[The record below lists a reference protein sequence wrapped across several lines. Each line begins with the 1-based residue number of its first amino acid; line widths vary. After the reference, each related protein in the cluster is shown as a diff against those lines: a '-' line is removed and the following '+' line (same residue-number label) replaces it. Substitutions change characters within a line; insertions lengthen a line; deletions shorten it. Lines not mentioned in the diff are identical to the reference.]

1 VLLSQPTE
9 PRARL
14 TWEIDALADRYRGLS
29 QARLLGALPRPVALT
44 RAAASR
50 GGQVPADGSH
60 VSRAGAGHRLAQ
72 LLADAA
78 AGVAGRAADIAPA
91 SRPVPIIDVFALGE
105 QIAVTGHDLG
115 LELEGLADRELVWDG
130 DRRVRVATLVAR
142 VTGVLKELRLAL

>member
-29 QARLLGALPRPVALT
+29 QARLLGDLPRPVALT
-44 RAAASR
+44 RAAAGR
-50 GGQVPADGSH
+50 GGQVPADGH

-130 DRRVRVATLVAR
+130 ERRVRVATLVAR

>member
-1 VLLSQPTE
+1 MLLSQPTA

-29 QARLLGALPRPVALT
+29 QARLRGALPRPVAFT
-44 RAAASR
+44 RPAAGT
-50 GGQVPADGSH
+50 GGQEPADGSR
-60 VSRAGAGHRLAQ
+60 VTRAGAGHRLTQ

-78 AGVAGRAADIAPA
+78 AGVAGRAADVAPA
-91 SRPVPIIDVFALGE
+91 SRPVPIIDLFALGE
-105 QIAVTGHDLG
+105 QIAVTGHDLV
-115 LELEGLADRELVWDG
+115 LELEGLQDRELVWDG

>member
-1 VLLSQPTE
+1 MLLSQPTG

-29 QARLLGALPRPVALT
+29 QARLLGALPSPVAFT
-44 RAAASR
+44 RPAAGT
-50 GGQVPADGSH
+50 GGQEPADGSR
-60 VSRAGAGHRLAQ
+60 VTRAGAGHRLTQ

-78 AGVAGRAADIAPA
+78 AGVAGRAADVAPA
-91 SRPVPIIDVFALGE
+91 SRPVPIIDLFALGE
-105 QIAVTGHDLG
+105 QIAVTGHDLI
-115 LELEGLADRELVWDG
+115 LELEGLQDRELVWDG

>member
-1 VLLSQPTE
+1 MLLSQPTA

-29 QARLLGALPRPVALT
+29 QARLLGALPSPVAFT
-44 RAAASR
+44 RPAAGT
-50 GGQVPADGSH
+50 GGQEPADGSR
-60 VSRAGAGHRLAQ
+60 VTRAGAGHRLAQ

-78 AGVAGRAADIAPA
+78 AGVAGRAADVAPA
-91 SRPVPIIDVFALGE
+91 SRAVSIIDLFALGE
-105 QIAVTGHDLG
+105 QIAVTGHDLI
-115 LELEGLADRELVWDG
+115 LELEGLQDRELVWDG